1 MYQSRLHATNGII
14 SIAVDALNGELLE
27 FTRESTW
34 DNVVKNH
41 VRPAY
46 SLFEGM
52 IWVGEQRLMFH
63 VPRYRD
69 IIADESLTP
78 VITVEQSEKSASV
91 VLEYPYLMTEK
102 GKLDASAK
110 VTIEL
115 PEGETRSSWHMSLEN
130 RTDDEI
136 DILCFGC

>member
-1 MYQSRLHATNGII
+1 MYQSRLHATNGIT

-52 IWVGEQRLMFH
+52 I
-63 VPRYRD
+63 
-69 IIADESLTP
+69 
-78 VITVEQSEKSASV
+78 
-91 VLEYPYLMTEK
+91 
-102 GKLDASAK
+102 
-110 VTIEL
+110 
-115 PEGETRSSWHMSLEN
+115 
-130 RTDDEI
+130 
-136 DILCFGC
+136 